1 MQVELPADVAAMFCI
16 NLAGRRWSVT
26 LGMLLC
32 GLAMV
37 ASAAAPGLVIMSV
50 HQCPDGPDGHQAN
63 VVIMSGHQLMSS

>member
-32 GLAMV
+32 ALAMV
-37 ASAAAPGLVIMSV
+37 ASAAAPGPVIMSV
-50 HQCPDGPDGHQAN
+50 HCTPMPRRPGRTP
-63 VVIMSGHQLMSS
+63 S